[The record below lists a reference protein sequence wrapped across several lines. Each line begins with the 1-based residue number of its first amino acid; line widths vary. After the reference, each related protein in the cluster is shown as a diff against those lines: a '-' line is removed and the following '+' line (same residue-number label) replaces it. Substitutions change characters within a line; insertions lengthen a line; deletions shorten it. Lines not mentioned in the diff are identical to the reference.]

1 MWHKGGKKI
10 IKTKEIEVPHCTQK
24 NKNEVK
30 MRFRKSQNN
39 GSFLKNET
47 LTLIFSSIDGFAVD
61 GKAVHGENGSFV
73 PKMQAC
79 KSAFAN

>member
-1 MWHKGGKKI
+1 
-10 IKTKEIEVPHCTQK
+10 
-24 NKNEVK
+24 